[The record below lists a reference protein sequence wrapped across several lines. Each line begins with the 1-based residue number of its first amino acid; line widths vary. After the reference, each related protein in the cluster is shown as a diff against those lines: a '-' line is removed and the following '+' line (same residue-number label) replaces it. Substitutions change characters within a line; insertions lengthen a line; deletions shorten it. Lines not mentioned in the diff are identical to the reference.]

1 MVFEEDNIILE
12 VMVVVSDLIILKSEL
27 KILEIEV
34 IIDDEIFIEDNC
46 CI

>member
-1 MVFEEDNIILE
+1 MVFEEDNIISE
-12 VMVVVSDLIILKSEL
+12 VMVVVSDLIILESEL